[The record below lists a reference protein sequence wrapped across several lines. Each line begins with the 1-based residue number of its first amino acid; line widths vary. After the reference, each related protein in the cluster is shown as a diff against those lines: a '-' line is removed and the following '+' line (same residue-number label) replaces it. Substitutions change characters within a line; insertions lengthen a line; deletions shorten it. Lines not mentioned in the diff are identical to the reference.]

1 MLPDKKIDL
10 DCSQSIQ
17 LANLVLS
24 TFSVFYPFTFVFY
37 LKPPALSFKITIIP
51 SKIHY

>member
-1 MLPDKKIDL
+1 LPDKKIDL

-37 LKPPALSFKITIIP
+37 LKPPALCLSPNSMYSIQTLK
-51 SKIHY
+51 